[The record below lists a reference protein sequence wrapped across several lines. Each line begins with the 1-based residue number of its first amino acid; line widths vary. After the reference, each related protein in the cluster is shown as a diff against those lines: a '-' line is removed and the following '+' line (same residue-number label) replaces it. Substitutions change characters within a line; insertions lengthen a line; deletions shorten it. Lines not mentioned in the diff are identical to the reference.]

1 MANDLA
7 QLDATAQAE
16 LVRAGD
22 ASPIELV
29 DAGDPLR
36 AITRALPFASYTAPF
51 NITGQPAMSLPTS
64 WSDTGLPIG
73 VPLVAAPF
81 REDVLVQLAAQVE
94 SAGPWAARRPPVFA

>member
-1 MANDLA
+1 MAHDLA

-16 LVRAGD
+16 LVD
-22 ASPIELV
+22 A
-29 DAGDPLR
+29 DDPLR

-73 VPLVAAPF
+73 VQLVAASF
-81 REDVLVQLAAQVE
+81 REDHLVRLAAQVE
-94 SAGPWAARRPPVFA
+94 SARPWAARRPPVFA